1 MLGDLREVLKKQG
14 FDLDWILSGRQGIP
28 MTEYLNKSLI
38 QKESIRVRLKLKLA
52 RTNKQNKA
60 NNNNKNKTKKQTN

>member
-28 MTEYLNKSLI
+28 MTEYLNKSLV
-38 QKESIRVRLKLKLA
+38 QKESIRGSL
-52 RTNKQNKA
+52 
-60 NNNNKNKTKKQTN
+60 